1 MSEHCKKIHLLKS
14 LETVGT
20 IKFNISQE
28 KCNKNGNKILKRKI
42 KMTKIYEKEIISR
55 QTM

>member
-28 KCNKNGNKILKRKI
+28 KSNKNGNKIKKN
-42 KMTKIYEKEIISR
+42 
-55 QTM
+55 